1 MTVTRKKLMLVPI
14 ALLCGAMMFAIGY
27 SFRPAGVS
35 AQQASEQLAHTQPL
49 ARSFVERHV
58 GTILSKNGALLV
70 LADEDNNVWYQL
82 DDQERASKFL
92 GKKVV
97 VFGRLDASTDV
108 IHVRNIRKI
117 KAQLEQQPGSPS
129 NFASP
134 VEPGS

>member
-1 MTVTRKKLMLVPI
+1 MTVTRKKLMLVPV

-27 SFRPAGVS
+27 SFRPSRVS
-35 AQQASEQLAHTQPL
+35 AQQTPAQDVHRQPI
-49 ARSFVERHV
+49 AEGFAERHI
-58 GTILSKNGALLV
+58 GRILSKNGALLV
-70 LADEDNNVWYQL
+70 LADEDNNAWYQL

-92 GKKVV
+92 GKKVE

-117 KAQLEQQPGSPS
+117 KAQLEQQPDSPS